1 MALGF
6 IYKDALYATPDK
18 SLNRQVSPRVLT
30 SSFGDGYEQRIAP
43 GLNSIQET
51 YTLQFKTR
59 TKEFV
64 DDVISFLDA
73 TKAVTKFNLKIPDTN
88 TSGSEKTIKVVLT
101 TYSVNYQYD
110 NFYSLT
116 VNVKR
121 VYEA

>member
-18 SLNRQVSPRVLT
+18 ALSREVTPSVLIAQ
-30 SSFGDGYEQRIAP
+30 FGDGYEQRIAS
-43 GLNSIQET
+43 GLNSLREN
-51 YTLQFKTR
+51 YVLQFKTR

-64 DDVISFLDA
+64 DDVINYLDS
-73 TKAVTKFNLKIPDTN
+73 TKGVTKFNLRVPDTN
-88 TSGSEKTIKVVLT
+88 TAGNEKSVKVVFINYT
-101 TYSVNYQYD
+101 VNYQYD